1 MITESLPARELFIK
15 LHEPVSE
22 LLNLL
27 SSNTETGINTVP
39 FKNSWTAAQVA
50 DHITKSTSSIAKAM
64 NMESAPTERDPGER
78 IQELKKMFLD
88 FTVKFKS
95 PEFILP
101 SQDVYEKE
109 LLIGKLSSSFDQ
121 LKERAD
127 TVNLSGMITHPAFGD
142 ITKLELL
149 YFVLYHTKRHLRQ
162 VKNILLIV
170 ESK

>member
-22 LLNLL
+22 LLDLL
-27 SSNTETGINTVP
+27 SSKTEVALNTVP

-64 NMESAPTERDPGER
+64 NMESAPTGRDPGER

-109 LLIGKLSSSFDQ
+109 PLIGKLNSSFSQ
-121 LKERAD
+121 LKERANS
-127 TVNLSGMITHPAFGD
+127 VNLSGMITHPAFGD

-149 YFVLYHTKRHLRQ
+149 YFVLYHTRRHLRQ